1 VNSNGVLVRL
11 QDSHRLV
18 ADPFL
23 QVIPLQRY
31 ASQLKRFTPK
41 GKIVST
47 PVKLS
52 ELLDAFD
59 WVSAS
64 GIFENQAYIHR
75 ESGKV
80 YWSSST
86 HEVEEELPEDIEDR
100 TLYVAVP
107 HKNEFDL
114 GRSLALRFVE
124 EQLPGSYDLVDG
136 YFHKK
141 GAYSRF
147 KDLLERQG
155 RLEAWYQYEAGA
167 VERALR
173 KWGEEN
179 GLQVGL

>member
-1 VNSNGVLVRL
+1 M
-11 QDSHRLV
+11 
-18 ADPFL
+18 
-23 QVIPLQRY
+23 
-31 ASQLKRFTPK
+31 
-41 GKIVST
+41 ST

-64 GIFENQAYIHR
+64 GIFENQAYVNR

-86 HEVEEELPEDIEDR
+86 SELEEELPEDIEDG
-100 TLYVAVP
+100 TLYVTVP

-124 EQLPGSYDLVDG
+124 EQLPDSYELVHG
-136 YFHKK
+136 YFRKQ

-147 KDLLERQG
+147 KNLLERQG
-155 RLEAWYQYEAGA
+155 RLEAWHQYEAGA
-167 VERALR
+167 VEQALR
-173 KWGEEN
+173 EWSEEN